1 MLTQFATMAFA
12 FYTIFAVREFG
23 MDERLVGF
31 LTGLLFFTEVAVN
44 PILGWLGDL
53 RGHLLTLRIGIVA
66 TIISVFLAMF
76 ANSIAWFFVIFIL
89 AGIANVAVWTVPL
102 SMTLEFAPESQRPAY
117 IGLSNTLIAPATFI
131 APIFAGI
138 LIDKTSYDLTF
149 LASGI
154 AGLLTLLVLILAVKD
169 PRRREKVQ
177 AEISPTD

>member
-1 MLTQFATMAFA
+1 
-12 FYTIFAVREFG
+12 
-23 MDERLVGF
+23 
-31 LTGLLFFTEVAVN
+31 
-44 PILGWLGDL
+44 
-53 RGHLLTLRIGIVA
+53 
-66 TIISVFLAMF
+66 
-76 ANSIAWFFVIFIL
+76 
-89 AGIANVAVWTVPL
+89 
-102 SMTLEFAPESQRPAY
+102 MTLEFAPESQRPAY